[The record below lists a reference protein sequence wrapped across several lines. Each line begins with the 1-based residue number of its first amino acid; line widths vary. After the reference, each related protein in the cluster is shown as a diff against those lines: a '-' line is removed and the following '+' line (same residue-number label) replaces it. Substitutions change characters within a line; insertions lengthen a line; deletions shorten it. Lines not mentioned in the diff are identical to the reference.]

1 MIKIDDTYYMFW
13 NMPREMVYG
22 RNPDTKQDVL
32 FMALSSDGVHWSR
45 DYYQL
50 AIEKPDGSKLA
61 AQEIQ
66 DPGAILIAD
75 GSLRIFLNDLG
86 GKSIY
91 SIKPMTTLPKLDP

>member
-1 MIKIDDTYYMFW
+1 MA
-13 NMPREMVYG
+13 YG
-22 RNPDTKQDVL
+22 RNADTKQDVL
-32 FMALSSDGVHWSR
+32 FMALSSDGVNWSR

-50 AIEKPDGSKLA
+50 VVEKPDGSELA

-66 DPGAILIAD
+66 DPGAILISD

-91 SIKPMTTLPKLDP
+91 SIKPTTTLPKLDP